1 MALHHENRGNRRV
14 EFFHIPMGECEI
26 RPVWVFSSGRSE
38 TAICGVVINMSKG
51 GVQVLTE
58 AQYPMLA
65 SRYKISFIRD
75 DQAANLALD
84 DCYLQRIWTEAHSSL
99 HTLSGFSFVGEIP
112 ETVAALLQSQDNQVR
127 PFLRCEIDAVEVDHR
142 RQ

>member
-1 MALHHENRGNRRV
+1 MALHNDNRGNRRV

-75 DQAANLALD
+75 DQAADLVLG
-84 DCYLQRIWTEAHSSL
+84 DCYLERIWSEAHSSL
-99 HTLSGFSFVGEIP
+99 HTLSGFCFVGDIP
-112 ETVAALLQSQDNQVR
+112 ETVSALLHSNDNQVR
-127 PFLRCEIDAVEVDHR
+127 PFLRCEIDTVEIEHR
-142 RQ
+142 QQ